1 MMQQSNARTYAGSV
15 GLKEVGRTISLAGWV
30 YKRRDFGEL
39 IFIDLRDRSGVCQI
53 VVDQNRVSDPAVVE
67 HAKELR
73 SEFVVRVTGVL
84 MARAEDRRNPKME
97 TGDVELLASHIE
109 ILNRAQT
116 PPFAIEDEPS
126 ASEEMRLKYRYLDLR
141 RGPLTKNLILRDRVC
156 YTVRD
161 YMHRSGFLEVETP
174 ILTKSTPEGARDY
187 LVPSRVQRGSFYAL
201 PQSPQ
206 LFKQLLMVSGMDRY
220 YQIARCFRDE
230 DLRSDRQPEFTQV
243 DIEASFIDE
252 EFIYSLIEGL
262 FEKIFPLAGIPVA
275 TPFPR
280 MKWQEAMDRF
290 GIDRPDTRFGM
301 ELVDLSGVISQIP
314 FAPFQ
319 QAIESKGTV
328 RAIMVPGA
336 AAKFSR
342 KRIDELTEYAKM
354 FKATGV
360 VWIKFDSEGGSSIR
374 KFLDADKMAMLSGK
388 LGASE
393 GDIAFLVA
401 GKTTVVYD
409 VLANLRL
416 RIGREENLIPEE
428 TWNFLWVTDFPLLE
442 YDEGAGRYFARH
454 HPFTSP
460 AVGSSTD
467 LTSNPGSLLARA
479 YDVVLNGL
487 ELGGGSI
494 RIHRSELQSQ
504 VFSLL
509 GIEEGDARERFGFL
523 LDAFQY
529 GAPPHGGIALG
540 LDRMVMLMSR
550 CSSIRDVIAFPKT
563 TKGQDL
569 MSDAP
574 SRVDQPQL
582 DDLGISLKER

>member
-1 MMQQSNARTYAGSV
+1 MMQHTESRTYAGSV
-15 GLKEVGRTISLAGWV
+15 GLKDVGRTISLAGWV

-53 VVDQNRVSDPAVVE
+53 VVDQNRVTDPTVVE
-67 HAKELR
+67 QAKELR
-73 SEFVVRVTGVL
+73 SEFVVRITGEL
-84 MARAEDRRNPKME
+84 ISRAADRRNPKME
-97 TGDVELLASHIE
+97 TGEVELLASHIE

-161 YMHRSGFLEVETP
+161 YMHRGGFLEVETP

-187 LVPSRVQRGSFYAL
+187 LVPSRVQNGSFYAL

-262 FEKIFPLAGIPVA
+262 FEKIFPLAGIPVT

-280 MKWQEAMDRF
+280 MKWQESMDRF
-290 GIDRPDTRFGM
+290 GVDRPDTRFGM
-301 ELVDLSGVISQIP
+301 ELIDLSEVIAQIP

-319 QAIESKGTV
+319 QTLETQGTV
-328 RAIMVPGA
+328 RAIVVPGG

-360 VWIKFDSEGGSSIR
+360 VWIKFDSEGGSSIK
-374 KFLDADKMAMLSGK
+374 KFLDPGKTAMLRQK

-401 GKTTVVYD
+401 GKTTAVYD
-409 VLANLRL
+409 ALANLRL
-416 RIGREENLIPEE
+416 RLGREENLIPDE

-460 AVGSSTD
+460 AVGSPED
-467 LTSNPGSLLARA
+467 LTSDPGSLMARA

-494 RIHRSELQSQ
+494 RIHRSDLQSQ

-509 GIEEGDARERFGFL
+509 GISEADARQRFGFL
-523 LDAFQY
+523 LDAFQF

-540 LDRMVMLMSR
+540 LDRIVMLMSR
-550 CSSIRDVIAFPKT
+550 SSSIRDVIAFPKT

-569 MSDAP
+569 MSEAP
-574 SRVDQPQL
+574 SGVDKPQL
-582 DDLGISLKER
+582 DELGISLKER